1 MNCNIFCL
9 RTFFVLLIRAGL
21 IVLCAVYLSIAAAR
35 GQDSQLTPLPT
46 PTATP
51 SPNPTATPSP
61 FPSVTP
67 LPTPTPPVE
76 DKQQTQPENLS
87 GVPVIAPQFRF
98 EDRSLPELG
107 RVGVDMM
114 QQKPLSLREALE
126 LALLNNKDIE
136 VSRQNTRIAE
146 FDVTAA
152 GGVFQ
157 PRSVIQTFYER
168 STTPSASAI
177 IAPDG
182 KLTSSNFASNAQL
195 NILEP
200 KFGGQFQAQFSNS
213 RLTNTSIVNTLN
225 PQFSTNLNFQYTQPL
240 LRGRR
245 IDQNRRQ
252 IEISRRN
259 LSLSDAQFRQRTIDV
274 ITNVQRAYWDL
285 TFALKNLQVQ
295 RDSVRD
301 AKDQL
306 ASNQRRVT
314 EGLLAPIDVV
324 AVETQVA
331 NFEQLVYDALNQVT
345 ISENNL
351 KNLIAAS
358 RADEIWAVSI
368 VPTDQVEIDPP
379 TVNLTDAVADAVANR
394 PELEQNQ
401 VSRDINQIDQRFA
414 RDQTKPQIDLIANY
428 NLAGLAGTEL
438 LGGNSFFGNNGL
450 TTDRLNQVI
459 GQVNTLNNAQGL
471 PDIPALP
478 PTVIQGAPDNLTG
491 GFFNS
496 LTNLF
501 AFRYPTLRLGVS
513 FGLPF
518 RSRTAE
524 AQLGRSL
531 VEGERL
537 TTQRQQLE
545 QNIQVEVRNALQF
558 VRTAQARLRAAAIA
572 RTNGEAQY
580 ASEQRKFDE
589 GQSTVFL
596 VLERQTQLATA
607 RGNELRAQTELNKA
621 IADLQRATG
630 NSLRANNI
638 VARIR

>member
-9 RTFFVLLIRAGL
+9 RSFFVLLIRAGL
-21 IVLCAVYLSIAAAR
+21 IALAAFYLSVAAAR
-35 GQDSQLTPLPT
+35 AQDLPST
-46 PTATP
+46 VAPSPTATP
-51 SPNPTATPSP
+51 SP
-61 FPSVTP
+61 SVTP
-67 LPTPTPPVE
+67 LPMVTPLPA
-76 DKQQTQPENLS
+76 DKLQTQPEDLS
-87 GVPVIAPQFRF
+87 GVPVIAPQYRF
-98 EDRSLPELG
+98 QDRSLPELS

-114 QQKPLSLREALE
+114 QQKPLGLREALE
-126 LALLNNKDIE
+126 LALQNNKDIE
-136 VSRQNTRIAE
+136 VARQNTRIAE

-152 GGVFQ
+152 RGAFQ
-157 PRSVIQTFYER
+157 SRSVIQTFYER

-182 KLTSSNFASNAQL
+182 SLTGSNFAANAQL

-200 KFGGQFQAQFSNS
+200 KYGGQFQAEFNNS

-225 PQFSTNLNFQYTQPL
+225 PQFSTNLNFQFTQPL
-240 LRGRR
+240 LRNRR

-301 AKDQL
+301 AKNQL
-306 ASNQRRVT
+306 ASNRRRAEV
-314 EGLLAPIDVV
+314 GLLAPIDVV

-331 NFEQLVYDALNQVT
+331 NFEQQVYDALNQVT
-345 ISENNL
+345 IAENNL
-351 KNLIAAS
+351 KNLIATS
-358 RADEIWAVSI
+358 RTDELWAVSI

-379 TVNLTDAVADAVANR
+379 TLSLPDAVAEAVANR

-401 VSRDINQIDQRFA
+401 VSREINQIDQRFA
-414 RDQTKPQIDLIANY
+414 REQTKPQIDFVANY
-428 NLAGLAGTEL
+428 NLAGLAGAEL
-438 LGGNSFFGNNGL
+438 LGANSFFGNSGL
-450 TTDRLNQVI
+450 TTSRLNDVI

-471 PDIPALP
+471 PDIPVLP
-478 PTVIQGAPDNLTG
+478 PVVVQGAPDNLTG

-496 LTNLF
+496 ITNLF

-513 FGLPF
+513 FEFPF
-518 RSRTAE
+518 ERRTAKAE
-524 AQLGRSL
+524 LGRSL

-572 RTNGEAQY
+572 RENGEAQY

-589 GQSTVFL
+589 AQSTTFL

-638 VARIR
+638 IARIK